1 MTENITYKV
10 TCEKCDA
17 EFKITNMDEYIDDL
31 PEFCAYCG
39 KPLDEFDMEE
49 IESCAL
55 DPDHGPSV
63 SSQHFLTTKMNM

>member
-1 MTENITYKV
+1 MIENINYKV

-49 IESCAL
+49 IE
-55 DPDHGPSV
+55 G
-63 SSQHFLTTKMNM
+63 TE